1 MRTLTA
7 LALAALLAATT
18 GCTAGQPHEAVPA
31 PDAPLETSAYHDPAP
46 SAPTVPDP
54 TVPIISQVPATATP
68 TATPSLP
75 ASHPPVSSPPPVRS
89 APAKAAER
97 KPSAHRTRPLASARP
112 TGTATKPSATR
123 TSSSRPTATRPGG
136 APTRAVTPRPPRPS
150 RPAATPR
157 PPAPPAAPGVSGKV
171 LGLVNRERASA
182 GCGPLRVDARLVRA
196 SEAHSR
202 DMAAN
207 GYFDHVSL
215 DGRTPRDRMAAAGYP
230 SPGAENIALGYPNAE
245 AVMRGWMNSPGHR
258 ANILNCGLTAMGVAA
273 VNSPRGLYW
282 TQTFGW

>member
-1 MRTLTA
+1 MRTLTG

-31 PDAPLETSAYHDPAP
+31 PDAPLETRAYHDPAP

-68 TATPSLP
+68 TAAPSLP

-123 TSSSRPTATRPGG
+123 TSSSRPTATRPGT
-136 APTRAVTPRPPRPS
+136 APTRAVTPRPS
-150 RPAATPR
+150 RPTATPR

-215 DGRTPRDRMAAAGYP
+215 DGRTPGYRMAAAGYP